1 LLLFEVGFRK
11 HLNIDP
17 LFTAIALR
25 TLTNKDIESGNRWR
39 SSNTSDLKM
48 TENSVRPSPNNSMNR
63 TSAIGSLRG
72 ACPAILPSLLLC
84 DFAHLA
90 EEVERLEDAGVEALH
105 LDVMDGVFVPNFTY
119 GITVVNAINRITD
132 LPLDVHLM
140 MVNPEKY
147 IKQFID
153 AGSDV
158 LTVHAE
164 ATADLVGTL
173 EMIRQAGAAPG
184 IAINPA
190 TAVSAI
196 SSAIPHA
203 DLVLV
208 MSVQAGFGGQ
218 AFDSSVLSKFS
229 QIREC
234 SGGANVLLEIDG
246 GINSETI
253 GTATESGAQLLVAGS
268 AIFNH
273 PDYAQAIS
281 AMMSRIKC

>member
-1 LLLFEVGFRK
+1 M
-11 HLNIDP
+11 
-17 LFTAIALR
+17 A
-25 TLTNKDIESGNRWR
+25 
-39 SSNTSDLKM
+39 
-48 TENSVRPSPNNSMNR
+48 ENSVQLCNSMNH

-84 DFAHLA
+84 DFARLA
-90 EEVERLEDAGVEALH
+90 EEIERLEDAGVEALH

-119 GITVVNAINRITD
+119 GITLVNAINRVTD

-140 MVNPEKY
+140 MVNPAKY
-147 IKQFID
+147 ISQFVD

-164 ATADLVGTL
+164 ATSDLIGTL
-173 EMIRQAGAAPG
+173 EMIRKAGAAPG

-190 TAVSAI
+190 TPVTEIAD
-196 SSAIPHA
+196 AIPNSE
-203 DLVLV
+203 LVLV

-218 AFDSSVLSKFS
+218 SFDSSVLNKFS
-229 QIREC
+229 QIRQC
-234 SGGANVLLEIDG
+234 PGGDKVLLEIDG
-246 GINSETI
+246 GINAETI
-253 GTATESGAQLLVAGS
+253 GAATESGAQLMVAGS

-273 PDYAQAIS
+273 QDYAQAIS